1 MSRFDLWSGAWALL
15 QCLGLFACTQTTH
28 ALDDAK
34 LVDLAGTASAHQSS
48 TLGTFAA
55 ALAVDGDP
63 ATFSHTAGD
72 ETTAF
77 LEIELNS
84 SRVIRA
90 VSLHS
95 RQDCCKFRSRD
106 LNVVV
111 LDRPGGQEVFN
122 YRKATGT
129 LLNPGNELCGPDQLE
144 LDLWQLSDTLV
155 QGGSVRV
162 ERYPADPGQIPPV
175 CPGME
180 ADTDAR
186 ENPVLSLSEVSV
198 WGVSP

>member
-1 MSRFDLWSGAWALL
+1 MRAWALL
-15 QCLGLFACTQTTH
+15 QCLGLLACTQTTH

-34 LVDLAGTASAHQSS
+34 LVELAGTGSVRQSS

-55 ALAVDGDP
+55 ALAVDSDP

-72 ETTAF
+72 ETVAF
-77 LEIELNS
+77 LEIELSS
-84 SRVIRA
+84 SRVIRK

-95 RQDCCKFRSRD
+95 RQDCCKFRTRD
-106 LNVVV
+106 LNVAV

-144 LDLWQLSDTLV
+144 VDLWQLSDTLV

-162 ERYPADPGQIPPV
+162 ERYPADPGQISPV
-175 CPGME
+175 CSALG
-180 ADTDAR
+180 ADIDAP

-198 WGVSP
+198 WGLSP